1 MNIKIDKLQSLHIL
15 TDVVEHN
22 DLAGLQGESTEVRF
36 PRAARYPMGLDATA
50 QYEPTRPYRE
60 YMEFTIDGHY
70 HDVPIDRCD
79 VTVNRER
86 EDNYRFSQINRIPR
100 ITQSVRIVMPFN
112 NDTSDAVIELSD
124 SVRLGIHNA
133 IRTTFDVVVRR
144 YDPTGVLITTVHFR
158 GCTVTSIE
166 TEEGH
171 KATFIIH
178 PEAIFYV

>member
-15 TDVVEHN
+15 TDVVDHN
-22 DLAGLQGESTEVRF
+22 ELAGLQGGAEERILANHF
-36 PRAARYPMGLDATA
+36 PSRATPFE
-50 QYEPTRPYRE
+50 YEPTRPYRE
-60 YMEFTIDGHY
+60 FMEFTIDGHY
-70 HDVPIDRCD
+70 HHHVPIDRCD
-79 VTVNRER
+79 VTVNRED
-86 EDNYRFSQINRIPR
+86 ESNYRFSEIGRIPR
-100 ITQSVRIVMPFN
+100 ITQSVRVVMPFN
-112 NDTSDAVIELSD
+112 NDTADAVIELSD

-144 YDPTGVLITTVHFR
+144 YDPTGLLITTVHFR